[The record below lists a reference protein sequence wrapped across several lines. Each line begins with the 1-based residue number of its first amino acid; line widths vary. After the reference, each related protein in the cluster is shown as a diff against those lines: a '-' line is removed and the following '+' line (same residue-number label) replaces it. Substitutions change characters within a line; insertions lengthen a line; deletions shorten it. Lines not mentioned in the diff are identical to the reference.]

1 MSLFN
6 LPSAPVPL
14 ADTGAVSYRQV
25 DLSTALNVTKW
36 TQNQHVFRWAMD
48 GNTWWIP
55 QRSYLRIRAKFS
67 RNYINSADD
76 IDADT
81 RVAGLGTI
89 VEGDGVAP
97 VYGFCSALFQSMQHD
112 MSGSTVSS
120 ISNYVPQIDTLRYRT
135 SKNEAWRRTLGASSN
150 CYESFGKR
158 QQKILRNSQSRDSAP
173 EYVTFRKID
182 IMDSKDDG
190 VLFPFDN
197 QTHMTVSPSDYT
209 YRGDTKMTA
218 GESSDYPAGAPTG
231 DLARSCSLVRLS
243 RGAAFDVG
251 VDVSWRRLR
260 LNGRL
265 EVGDW
270 ITFVYGSNALVFSL
284 GAGVAAADE
293 PITISP
299 LVRLTSNVNNAFNVR
314 TQVIAISN
322 NKLYVY
328 PAIPNAARSGFFDF
342 VIEHVIKKH
351 ETMSSSEVEFLWSPP
366 LSLWQDVTHAI
377 PSSVHELRLTANNNY
392 LQDCIEVLNVG
403 NEHKF
408 QVDIVDFKLFL
419 GCVDGPPVG
428 MDEKQSYVLNMADWQ
443 LNMSQ
448 VNPTPNI
455 SMRLSTFDVSP
466 SATQLAFAFQRQEI
480 SSSASSVS
488 EFTSLNNEAQT
499 GLSRFYIQYAGQ
511 QRPTPDSDSSMI
523 QYTSEAD
530 NQEQDRRNVDFST
543 QRWWETIINT
553 NQLYSPGG
561 TETRIQWFNLGPY
574 YYFAWP
580 KNPSDISTR
589 VSIQYMMANPT
600 DALNLLLFSRSNTAH
615 QISLAN
621 GRVISVQTEIVFGS
635 PSMVAPQ
642 AGSGMSGGSRSMM
655 YRY

>member
-14 ADTGAVSYRQV
+14 ADTGAVSYRQI

-55 QRSYLRIRAKFS
+55 QRSYMRVRAKFS
-67 RNYINSADD
+67 RNVKNTVTTQHE
-76 IDADT
+76 DAYT
-81 RVAGLGTI
+81 TGLGTI

-97 VYGFCSALFQSMQHD
+97 VYGFCSSLFQSMQHD

-120 ISNYVPQIDTLRYRT
+120 ISNYVPQIDALRYRT
-135 SKNEAWRRTLGASSN
+135 SKNEAWRRTLGSSSN

-158 QQKILRNSQSRDSAP
+158 QQKILRDSQSRDAAP
-173 EYVTFRKID
+173 EIIHYRKID
-182 IMDSKDDG
+182 IADSKDNGAD
-190 VLFPFDN
+190 FPMDI
-197 QTHMTVSPSDYT
+197 TVQMEVKTSDHT
-209 YRGDTKMTA
+209 YRGDTAIIA
-218 GESSDYPAGAPTG
+218 GPSQNYPAAGATG
-231 DLARSCSLVRLS
+231 DLSRNCTLVELKVAGAFNVANDISWDKLEENNRLS
-243 RGAAFDVG
+243 I
-251 VDVSWRRLR
+251 
-260 LNGRL
+260 
-265 EVGDW
+265 GDW
-270 ITFVYGSNALVFSL
+270 ITFVYGSNAFLSG
-284 GAGVAAADE
+284 GAAGTAN
-293 PITISP
+293 TIAP
-299 LVRLTSNVNNAFNVR
+299 LDQASSDDKHAFTVR
-314 TQVIAISN
+314 TQVIYFSQN
-322 NKLYVY
+322 SLYVY
-328 PAIPNAARSGFFDF
+328 PAIPHAALSVFFDF

-377 PSSVHELRLTANNNY
+377 PSSVHELRLTANNNF
-392 LQDCIEVLNVG
+392 QKDCIEVLNPG
-403 NEHKF
+403 NENKF

-443 LNMSQ
+443 VNMSQ
-448 VNPTPNI
+448 VGLSAVPT
-455 SMRLSTFDVSP
+455 MRLSTFDVNP

-480 SSSASSVS
+480 SSSLSSVS
-488 EFTSLNNEAQT
+488 EFTSSFGDAET

-511 QRPTPDSDSSMI
+511 QRPTPDSDSSMERHY
-523 QYTSEAD
+523 QVGA
-530 NQEQDRRNVDFST
+530 NQNQDLRNIDFST

-561 TETRIQWFNLGPY
+561 TETRIQWYNLGPY

-589 VSIQYMMANPT
+589 VSIQYMMNNSH
-600 DALNLLLFSRSNTAH
+600 DLLNLLLFSRSNTAH

-621 GRVISVQTEIVFGS
+621 GRVISVQTELVFGS